1 MSEVWLVRHGQS
13 IENAG
18 NAGPGLGLAP
28 LSSEGERQARAL
40 AGFLPQAPDLLV
52 VSPFRRSQDTAA
64 PIVGRFPHLRREIWP
79 VQEFSYL
86 DPAHYHGSTPAQRR
100 PAVEDYWRRCDPAY
114 QDGPGAER
122 FTDLLVRAR
131 DVLARLRAASGF
143 VVVVSH
149 GQFLRALLL
158 GLVQGL
164 DFPEQDLMRRF
175 LGLRQAIV
183 LPNCGLIRVRFEP
196 QGVWLGP
203 IEAGH
208 TGAGLREP

>member
-1 MSEVWLVRHGQS
+1 MNEVWLVRHGQS

-18 NAGPGLGLAP
+18 SAGPGLGLAP
-28 LSSEGERQARAL
+28 LSSEGQRQALAL

-52 VSPFRRSQDTAA
+52 VSPYRRSQDTAA
-64 PIVGRFPHLRREIWP
+64 PILARFPALRREVWP

-86 DPAHYHGSTPAQRR
+86 DPAHYDGSTTAQRR
-100 PAVEDYWRRCDPAY
+100 PAVEDYWRRCDPDY

-122 FTDLLVRAR
+122 FVDLLARAR
-131 DVLARLRAASGF
+131 DVLERLRRASGF
-143 VVVVSH
+143 VVMVSH

-164 DFPEQDLMRRF
+164 DFPDQALMRRF

-183 LPNCGLIRVRFEP
+183 LPNCGLVRVRFEP
-196 QGVWLGP
+196 DRVWLGP

-208 TGAGLREP
+208 TGSEIREP

>member
-18 NAGPGLGLAP
+18 SAGPGLGLAP

-40 AGFLPQAPDLLV
+40 ADMLPQAPDLLV
-52 VSPFRRSQDTAA
+52 VSPYRRSRDTAA
-64 PIVGRFPHLRREIWP
+64 PILARFPRLRMETWP

-86 DPAHYHGSTPAQRR
+86 DPARYDGSAPAQRR
-100 PAVEDYWRRCDPAY
+100 PAVEAYWRRCDPLH

-122 FTDLLVRAR
+122 FTDLLARAR
-131 DVLARLRAASGF
+131 DVLERLRRASGF
-143 VVVVSH
+143 LVLVSH

-164 DFPEQDLMRRF
+164 DFPEDALMRRF

-183 LPNCGLIRVRFEP
+183 LPNCGLIRVRFEAERA
-196 QGVWLGP
+196 WLGP

-208 TGAGLREP
+208 TGSEIREP

>member
-18 NAGPGLGLAP
+18 SAGPGLGLAP
-28 LSSEGERQARAL
+28 LSSEGERQALAL
-40 AGFLPQAPDLLV
+40 ADFLPQTPDLLV
-52 VSPFRRSQDTAA
+52 VSPYRRSQDTAA
-64 PIVGRFPHLRREIWP
+64 PILARFPGLRQEIWP

-86 DPAHYHGSTPAQRR
+86 DPVRYDGSTPAQRR
-100 PAVEDYWRRCDPAY
+100 PAVEAFWQRCDPCF
-114 QDGPGAER
+114 QESPGAER
-122 FTDLLVRAR
+122 FTDLLARAR
-131 DVLARLRAASGF
+131 DVLDRLRRASGF
-143 VVVVSH
+143 LVLVSH

-164 DFPEQDLMRRF
+164 DFPDEALMRRF

-183 LPNCGLIRVRFEP
+183 LPNCGLIRVRIETER
-196 QGVWLGP
+196 VWLGP

-208 TGAGLREP
+208 TGSEIREP

>member
-1 MSEVWLVRHGQS
+1 MNEVWLVRHGQS

-18 NAGPGLGLAP
+18 NAGPGLGLAG
-28 LSSEGERQARAL
+28 LSAEGERQALAL
-40 AGFLPQAPDLLV
+40 AGFLPQTTDLLV
-52 VSPFRRSQDTAA
+52 VSPYRRSQDTAA
-64 PIVGRFPHLRREIWP
+64 PILARFPDLRQEIWP

-86 DPAHYHGSTPAQRR
+86 DPTRYDGSTPAQRR
-100 PAVEDYWRRCDPAY
+100 PAVEAYWRRCDPAH

-131 DVLARLRAASGF
+131 DVLDRLRRCPGF
-143 VVVVSH
+143 LVMVSH

-158 GLVQGL
+158 GLIQGL

-183 LPNCGLIRVRFEP
+183 LPNCGLIRARFE
-196 QGVWLGP
+196 GERVWLGP

-208 TGAGLREP
+208 TVSEIREP